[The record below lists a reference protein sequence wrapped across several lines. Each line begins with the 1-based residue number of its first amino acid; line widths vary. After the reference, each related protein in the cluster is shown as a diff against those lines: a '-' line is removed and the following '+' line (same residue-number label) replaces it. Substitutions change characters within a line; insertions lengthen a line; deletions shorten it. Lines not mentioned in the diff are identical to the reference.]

1 MFDKITNGF
10 SLARSSWG
18 VLVKDKHLIWF
29 PLVSGFLF
37 VLVVASFAF
46 PLATLVDWNQVK
58 HQTEHNNG
66 KPPVWVYGV
75 AFGCYFAT
83 YFVMI
88 FCNAALISCA
98 MMRFNGREPRL
109 IDGFSMAMSRLPQIF
124 AWALVSA
131 TVGVL
136 LQVIE
141 SAYEDAGY
149 YISLVLGTA
158 WSVMTFFAVPV
169 LVVEKT
175 GPFSALGRS
184 MSLVRQTWGEALVGR
199 MGINFA
205 LFLLAIPVFL
215 LFVAGAVVI
224 AKGMV
229 PVGIALLVV
238 GAIAGLLHM
247 AVGSALNTIL
257 LAALYQYAADRN
269 VPLGFDRDQFE
280 GAFQTKTRTA

>member
-1 MFDKITNGF
+1 MFDKISNGF

-18 VLVKDKHLIWF
+18 VLAKDKHLIWF
-29 PLVSGFLF
+29 PLISGFMF
-37 VLVVASFAF
+37 VLVVASFAV
-46 PLATLVDWNQVK
+46 PLTTLVDWNHVK
-58 HQTEHNNG
+58 QQTDHNNG
-66 KPPVWVYGV
+66 KPPAWMYGV
-75 AFGCYFAT
+75 AFGFYFAT
-83 YFVMI
+83 YSVMI
-88 FCNAALISCA
+88 FCNSALVSCA

-109 IDGFSMAMSRLPQIF
+109 IDGFGMAMSRLPQIL
-124 AWALVSA
+124 AWAFVSA

-158 WSVMTFFAVPV
+158 WSVMTFFVVPV

-175 GPFSALGRS
+175 GPLAALGRS

-205 LFLLAIPVFL
+205 LFLLAIPVIL
-215 LFVAGAVVI
+215 LFVGGAALL

-229 PVGIALLVV
+229 PVGVALIVAGV
-238 GAIAGLLHM
+238 IAGMLHM
-247 AVGSALNTIL
+247 AISSALNTIL

-269 VPLGFDRDQFE
+269 VPEGFNRDQFE

>member
-1 MFDKITNGF
+1 MFDKITNGM

-18 VLVKDKHLIWF
+18 VLAKDKHLIWF

-37 VLVVASFAF
+37 VLVVASFAV
-46 PLATLVDWNQVK
+46 PLATLVDWNNVK
-58 HQTEHNNG
+58 HQTEDNNG
-66 KPPVWVYGV
+66 KPPVWMYGV
-75 AFGCYFAT
+75 AFGFYFAT

-98 MMRFNGREPRL
+98 MMRFNGREPSMM
-109 IDGFSMAMSRLPQIF
+109 DGFGMAMSRLPQIF

-131 TVGVL
+131 TVGVI

-149 YISLVLGTA
+149 YISLILGTA

-169 LVVEKT
+169 LVIEKT
-175 GPFSALGRS
+175 GPFAALTRS

-199 MGINFA
+199 MGINFF
-205 LFLLAIPVFL
+205 LFLLAIPVIL
-215 LFVAGAVVI
+215 LFLGGGVLL

-229 PVGIALLVV
+229 PVGAALLVAGV
-238 GAIAGLLHM
+238 IAALLHM
-247 AVGSALNTIL
+247 AISSALNTIL
-257 LAALYQYAADRN
+257 LAALYQYASDRN
-269 VPLGFDRDQFE
+269 VPMGFDRSQFE
-280 GAFQTKTRTA
+280 GAFQTR